1 MLCAFIR
8 NNSLFFFVCL
18 SRKLQQEN
26 ADLLLHMPDDDAN
39 LTEKERLEKA
49 E

>member
-1 MLCAFIR
+1 MYVCAFHR
-8 NNSLFFFVCL
+8 NEFLFVVI

-26 ADLLLHMPDDDAN
+26 ADLLHMPDDDVN

-49 E
+49 K

>member
-1 MLCAFIR
+1 VRSYELSFC
-8 NNSLFFFVCL
+8 FVVI

-26 ADLLLHMPDDDAN
+26 ADLLHMPDDDVN

-49 E
+49 K